1 MSHEWCDFCIL
12 TPVSLAVVF
21 SVSPVLNNIKKYLET
36 NLLAGL
42 RTSPFRAPLKAW
54 LLVPFY
60 ALIALTVGFG
70 SGLFQFEPL
79 TSKMAFLLPLTLLV
93 FPSLLEEAFFRGLLI
108 PRNTAGHGRKYII
121 LAVGG
126 STLLFVV
133 WHPLGALT
141 VNPGAIA
148 IFFDPAF
155 LLIVTA
161 LGITCGYGYVVSK
174 SLWVP
179 VLIHWLTVV
188 IWVLLLGGRNL
199 VLEL

>member
-1 MSHEWCDFCIL
+1 M
-12 TPVSLAVVF
+12 VRR
-21 SVSPVLNNIKKYLET
+21 IKIYLQT

-42 RTSPFRAPLKAW
+42 RTSPFKAPLRAW
-54 LLVPFY
+54 LLLPFY
-60 ALIALTVGFG
+60 AVIALAVGFG
-70 SGLFQFEPL
+70 SELFQFEPL
-79 TSKMAFLLPLTLLV
+79 TSRMAFLLPFTLFV

-108 PRNTAGHGRKYII
+108 PRDTADHGRKRII

-126 STLLFVV
+126 SALFFVI

-141 VNPGAIA
+141 INPGASQ
-148 IFFDPAF
+148 IFLDPAF

-188 IWVLLLGGRNL
+188 AWVLLLGGRNL
-199 VLEL
+199 ILEL